1 MLECHYG
8 VDILDEWAIL
18 PRLARFPVVIAPEQ
32 SFMSEKMVDA
42 LKEYVGSGGK
52 LLVSGAKA
60 FERFGAPFLGVGPGR
75 LVEKAIYYVPAG
87 DGAAPIASAY
97 GDWLKPQRPKSSP
110 RLEPRRFSMSNF
122 CPTRRQRSIASV
134 RAQSHT
140 SPATCST
147 SFAKTAIPR
156 CVASSTMWCG
166 GLPAHW
172 TSRSPR
178 QVAWT

>member
-18 PRLARFPVVIAPEQ
+18 PRLARFPVVIARE

-60 FERFGAPFLGVGPGR
+60 FERFGAPFLALAPAGSSRRPSITSRLATAGCPIAPAIWR
-75 LVEKAIYYVPAG
+75 LVEATTAEKLASLGTTPLLDEQLLPNPAATLHRIG
-87 DGAAPIASAY
+87 QGAVAY
-97 GDWLKPQRPKSSP
+97 IPCDVFH
-110 RLEPRRFSMSNF
+110 EF
-122 CPTRRQRSIASV
+122 RQ
-134 RAQSHT
+134 
-140 SPATCST
+140 
-147 SFAKTAIPR
+147 TAIPR